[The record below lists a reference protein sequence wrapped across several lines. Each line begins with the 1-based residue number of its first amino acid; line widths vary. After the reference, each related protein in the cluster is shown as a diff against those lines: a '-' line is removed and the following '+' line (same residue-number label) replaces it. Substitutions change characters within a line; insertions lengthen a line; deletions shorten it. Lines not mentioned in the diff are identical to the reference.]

1 MSLEKFFR
9 IISYAAVFCGFLSLW
24 VSGSFGPVVTILF
37 VGVLAMGWLFERT
50 RWQISERIGT
60 LLIVLSLPVFY
71 LGYRLHYFS
80 FTDYGSLISGVL
92 ARMILVIT
100 AIKVLQKKADRD
112 WIFLYMMSFFEVLLA
127 AALSISALYVAS
139 FLIYLVVMTCA
150 FIAFEIRKTSRAVAE
165 KGISH
170 GPAKPFSS
178 ARLPV
183 TAIIIVLCIGVLA
196 MPLFFMLPR
205 VGGAGLGG
213 STKSVSTSSGF
224 SDSVRLGGFGRIQQ
238 NDEVV
243 MRVRLDKRD
252 ANQGPLY
259 WRGVAL
265 DTFDGQSWSRSASAN
280 KQVFT
285 KDERDLIQVGF
296 ATGRES
302 LVLQTIYLEPLDTP
316 VLFALSRPVAVQG
329 NFSLITK
336 DAYGALWFLRNPE
349 RITYKVLS
357 DRSQP
362 PVVRLR
368 ADNQAYSEDAKRYL
382 QLPPAMDQRISDLA
396 ETVTRPSNDRY
407 DKAKAV
413 ESYLQ
418 NNLGYTLDLKAG
430 GPDPLSDFLFNVR
443 EGHCEYFATAMA
455 IMLRTQGIA
464 ARIVNGFQQGEY
476 NETADMY
483 IVRQREA
490 HSWVEVYFPG
500 ENTWVRFDPTPFA
513 GQPVSENYGGI
524 MSKFTGYLEA
534 LEAFWIQYFVA
545 FDNQEQRSLFRSV
558 RNGFVEYQS
567 NVSSYIASLQ
577 ERFVK
582 WWSAVR
588 GERGVEGTVSAVGYA
603 VAYLTAFVLG
613 VLLLYW
619 LYGKIKVLGWWQI
632 LVRWF
637 GRSEPAT
644 VVEFYER
651 MQHVLASKG
660 FVRKAHQTPLEFAYA
675 VNMPEAVRITE
686 KYNRVR
692 FGEKYLS
699 SDETDQI
706 EHWLSSLSHE
716 ETRAGTIFG

>member
-1 MSLEKFFR
+1 MNFEKFFK

-24 VSGSFGPVVTILF
+24 VSGSFGLLGTALF
-37 VGVLAMGWLFERT
+37 VGVMAAGWFLENT

-60 LLIVLSLPVFY
+60 LLIVLALPAFY
-71 LGYRLHYFS
+71 LGYRLHFFS
-80 FTDYGSLISGVL
+80 FTDYGSLVSGVL

-100 AIKVLQKKADRD
+100 AIKILQKKADRD

-139 FLIYLVVMTCA
+139 FLIYLVVMTCT
-150 FIAFEIRKTSRAVAE
+150 FIVFEIRKTSHTVAE
-165 KGISH
+165 KGINQ
-170 GPAKPFSS
+170 GPSRAFSS
-178 ARLPV
+178 TRFPV
-183 TAIIIVLCIGVLA
+183 TAIIIVFCIGALA
-196 MPLFFMLPR
+196 LPLFFMLPR

-213 STKSVSTSSGF
+213 STKNVSTSSGF
-224 SDSVRLGGFGRIQQ
+224 SDSVRLGGFGRIQE

-252 ANQGPLY
+252 AVQGPLY

-265 DTFDGQSWSRSASAN
+265 DTFDGQSWSRSDAPF
-280 KQVFT
+280 KQTFT
-285 KDERDLIQVGF
+285 KDERGTIQVSYP
-296 ATGRES
+296 ATPRES

-329 NFSLITK
+329 NFSMISK
-336 DAYGALWFLRNPE
+336 DEYGALWFLRNPE

-362 PVVRLR
+362 SVGRLR
-368 ADNQAYSEDAKRYL
+368 ADNNAYSEDARQYL
-382 QLPPAMDQRISDLA
+382 ELPPTMDKRIAGLA
-396 ETVTRPSNDRY
+396 ESVTRQAGNRY

-464 ARIVNGFQQGEY
+464 TRIVNGFQQGEY

-500 ENTWVRFDPTPFA
+500 ENAWVRFDPTPFA
-513 GQPVSENYGGI
+513 GQPASENYGGI
-524 MSKFTGYLEA
+524 MSKFSSYLEA

-567 NVSSYIASLQ
+567 NVSGYITSLQ
-577 ERFVK
+577 DYLAK
-582 WWSAVR
+582 WWSDIR
-588 GERGVEGTVSAVGYA
+588 GDSGFGGTVSAFGRA
-603 VAYLTAFVLG
+603 VAYVAAFVAGL
-613 VLLLYW
+613 LLLYW
-619 LYGKIKVLGWWQI
+619 MYGKIKVLGWWRI
-632 LVRWF
+632 FIRWF
-637 GRSEPAT
+637 GTAESAT
-644 VVEFYER
+644 VVEFYQR
-651 MQHVLASKG
+651 MQQVLASKG

-675 VNMPEAVRITE
+675 VDMPEAVMITE
-686 KYNRVR
+686 KYHGVR
-692 FGEKYLS
+692 FGAKNLS
-699 SDETDQI
+699 RDEATEI
-706 EHWLSSLSHE
+706 EFWLSELQ
-716 ETRAGTIFG
+716 AAD

>member
-1 MSLEKFFR
+1 MSFEKFFR

-24 VSGSFGPVVTILF
+24 VSGSFGLIGTALF
-37 VGVLAMGWLFERT
+37 ISVMAAGWFLEDT
-50 RWQISERIGT
+50 RWQISERFGT
-60 LLIVLSLPVFY
+60 LLIVLSLPAFY
-71 LGYRLHYFS
+71 LGYRLHFFS
-80 FTDYGSLISGVL
+80 FTDYGSLVSGSL
-92 ARMILVIT
+92 ARMILVIA
-100 AIKVLQKKADRD
+100 AIKILQKKADRD

-150 FIAFEIRKTSRAVAE
+150 FIVFEIRKTSRAVAE
-165 KGISH
+165 KGIDQ
-170 GPAKPFSS
+170 GTKKVFSS
-178 ARLPV
+178 ARFPV
-183 TAIIIVLCIGVLA
+183 TAIIIVLCIGTLA
-196 MPLFFMLPR
+196 LPLFFMLPR

-213 STKSVSTSSGF
+213 STRNVSTSSGF
-224 SDSVRLGGFGRIQQ
+224 SDSVRLGGFGRIQE

-252 ANQGPLY
+252 AVQGPLY

-265 DTFDGQSWSRSASAN
+265 DTFDGQSWSRAAAPF
-280 KQVFT
+280 KQTFT
-285 KDERDLIQVGF
+285 KDERGTIQVGYP
-296 ATGRES
+296 AAPRDS

-329 NFSLITK
+329 NFPIVTK
-336 DAYGALWFLRNPE
+336 DEYGALWFLRNPE

-362 PVVRLR
+362 PAARLR
-368 ADNQAYSEDAKRYL
+368 ADNRAYSEDSRQYL
-382 QLPPAMDQRISDLA
+382 QLPPTMDKRIADLT
-396 ETVTRPSNDRY
+396 ESITRPSGNRY
-407 DKAKAV
+407 DKAKAI

-464 ARIVNGFQQGEY
+464 TRIVNGFQQGEY

-500 ENTWVRFDPTPFA
+500 ENAWVRFDPTPFA
-513 GQPVSENYGGI
+513 GQPASEKYGGI
-524 MSKFTGYLEA
+524 ISKFGNYLEA

-567 NVSSYIASLQ
+567 NVSGYIASLQ
-577 ERFVK
+577 DYLAK
-582 WWSAVR
+582 WWNDIR
-588 GERGVEGTVSAVGYA
+588 GDSGIGGTVSAAARA
-603 VAYLTAFVLG
+603 VAYIAAFAGV
-613 VLLLYW
+613 VLLLYR
-619 LYGKIKVLGWWQI
+619 LYGKIRVLGWWRI
-632 LVRWF
+632 FVRWF
-637 GRSEPAT
+637 GKAEPTT
-644 VVEFYER
+644 VIEFYER
-651 MQHVLASKG
+651 MQRVLASKG
-660 FVRKAHQTPLEFAYA
+660 LVREAHQTPLEFAYA
-675 VNMPEAVRITE
+675 VNMPEAVMITK
-686 KYNRVR
+686 KYNGVR
-692 FGEKYLS
+692 FGAKYLS
-699 SDETDQI
+699 TQETDEI
-706 EHWLSSLSHE
+706 DEWLNIL
-716 ETRAGTIFG
+716 ETTD